1 MNIQEY
7 IESGALEAYVT
18 GSASEAEA
26 RELLRFKEEYP
37 EIQNALKALE
47 HDMEFVADGMAI
59 SPPPG
64 IWDRISNDI
73 DNLILA
79 PKHEPLRV
87 IPGGGEQE
95 KDEAPGREKYL
106 EVEYHSSHMRVHK
119 NWKWVFAAVFILG
132 KIFLACAIY
141 FYLENR
147 QAEQQ
152 VQDLKTELKQL
163 KSK

>member
-1 MNIQEY
+1 VNIQEY

-18 GSASEAEA
+18 GSATEAEA
-26 RELLRFKEEYP
+26 GELLRFKEEYP
-37 EIQNALKALE
+37 EIQNALKQLE
-47 HDMEFVADGMAI
+47 QDMEFVAGSMAI
-59 SPPPG
+59 SPPPA

-73 DNLILA
+73 DDLIFA
-79 PKHEPLRV
+79 PKHAPLHV
-87 IPGGGEQE
+87 IPGGGKQE
-95 KDEAPGREKYL
+95 RDEAPEREKYL
-106 EVEYHSSHMRVHK
+106 EVEYQSSHMRVHK
-119 NWKWVFAAVFILG
+119 NWKWVFAAVFILS

-163 KSK
+163 KIK